1 MFIFYIV
8 VFTLDLILII
18 VVLDT
23 AKDSDIDVSTFITVF
38 IVSAVVFLL
47 PRIIAIF
54 VVRNVGK
61 GVLLPAAAVVVA

>member
-18 VVLDT
+18 AVLDT

-38 IVSAVVFLL
+38 VVSAVVFLL
-47 PRIIAIF
+47 PRIIAMF

-61 GVLLPAAAVVVA
+61 GVLLPAAVVVA

>member
-18 VVLDT
+18 AVLDT

-38 IVSAVVFLL
+38 VVSAVLFLL
-47 PRIIAIF
+47 PRIIAMF

-61 GVLLPAAAVVVA
+61 GVLLPAAVVVA

>member
-38 IVSAVVFLL
+38 VVSAVLFLL
-47 PRIIAIF
+47 PRIIAMF

-61 GVLLPAAAVVVA
+61 GVLLPAAVVVA

>member
-8 VFTLDLILII
+8 VFTLDLIILI

-38 IVSAVVFLL
+38 VVSAVLFLL
-47 PRIIAIF
+47 PRIIAMF

-61 GVLLPAAAVVVA
+61 GVLLPAAVVVA

>member
-8 VFTLDLILII
+8 VFTLNLIILI

-38 IVSAVVFLL
+38 VVSAVLFLL
-47 PRIIAIF
+47 PRIIAMF

-61 GVLLPAAAVVVA
+61 GVLLPAAVVVA